1 MHVNVRKGSIVC
13 ILFFFSLRTS
23 ATPIPVL
30 STESAILNTPTKG
43 TDVFFA
49 SGYTG
54 ENCEKGKC
62 EPTFKNS
69 IVLLTTAAEER

>member
-13 ILFFFSLRTS
+13 IFFFFTQNICD
-23 ATPIPVL
+23 THPC
-30 STESAILNTPTKG
+30 LNNGKCYFKY
-43 TDVFFA
+43 TDKRYGCVCA

-54 ENCEKGKC
+54 ENCEKGKF

-69 IVLLTTAAEER
+69 IVLLTAAAEER

>member
-13 ILFFFSLRTS
+13 IFFFSLRTS
-23 ATPIPVL
+23 ATPILVL
-30 STESAILNTPTKG
+30 TTESAILNTPTNYG
-43 TDVFFA
+43 CVCA

-62 EPTFKNS
+62 EPTFNNS
-69 IVLLTTAAEER
+69 IDLLTTAVEER